1 VLEETQ
7 ETEEIVE
14 RVAALDVGKAE
25 LTCCVRVPSPGKR
38 GKRAQEV
45 RTYHTMTRYLLVMAD
60 RLRELGVTR
69 VVMEATSDYWKGIYY
84 LLEAHGFET
93 WLVNARDVKH
103 LPGRP
108 KTDTLD
114 AVWLCKLAERQM
126 LRPSFVPPR
135 PVRQLRDLTRYRA
148 DLVAARTAEKQRVEK
163 LLEDAQIKLS
173 AVASDIFGVSGRAM
187 LAALV
192 AGERDPKVL
201 AQLARTRLRAKLSL
215 LVEAFTGFFT
225 DQHAFLLAKMLGRV
239 DALDA
244 DLAELDARI
253 QELIAPI
260 ARAVERLDEVPGL
273 GQTAA
278 HLLLAELGVDMTRFP
293 TPGHLVSWAKF
304 APGVKESA
312 GKRKGSGWTGHGNPY
327 VARVL
332 GEAAVAASKTD
343 TFLGERYRRIARR
356 RGKRRAIVAVG
367 RSILVIVWHLLSDP
381 TLRFQD
387 LGAGFYDT
395 RSNAERASATTSAS
409 SKPSV
414 TRSPSNPP
422 PESARN
428 QLLGPGSAAL
438 RRVLPPACSPWI
450 FGSGPHGRESPR
462 GMRIGWA
469 RCPAPGLSHHVTLEP
484 LAA

>member
-7 ETEEIVE
+7 ETEEIIQ

-25 LTCCVRVPSPGKR
+25 LTCCVRVPGQGGSDR
-38 GKRAQEV
+38 RLQEV
-45 RTYHTMTRYLLVMAD
+45 RTYQTMTRWLLVMAE
-60 RLRELGVTR
+60 RLGELGVTR
-69 VVMEATSDYWKGIYY
+69 VVMEATSDYWKGVYY
-84 LLEAHGFET
+84 LLEAHGFEV

-135 PVRQLRDLTRYRA
+135 PIRQLREVARYRA
-148 DLVAARTAEKQRVEK
+148 DLVAVRTAEKQRVEK

-173 AVASDIFGVSGRAM
+173 VVASDIFGVSGRAM
-187 LAALV
+187 LTALV

-201 AQLARTRLRAKLSL
+201 AQLARARLRAKLGP

-225 DQHAFLLAKMLGRV
+225 DQHAFLLGKMLARV
-239 DALDA
+239 DQLDA
-244 DLAELDARI
+244 DLAELDAKI
-253 QELIAPI
+253 QELIADF
-260 ARAVERLDEVPGL
+260 AGAVDRLDEIPGV
-273 GQTAA
+273 GQVAA
-278 HLLLAELGVDMTRFP
+278 RLLLAELGTDMTRFP
-293 TPGHLVSWAKF
+293 TAGHLVSWAKY

-312 GKRKGSGWTGHGNPY
+312 GKRKGSGSTGHGNPY
-327 VARVL
+327 LARVL

-367 RSILVIVWHLLSDP
+367 RSILVIVWHLLADP
-381 TLRFQD
+381 TARFQD

-395 RSNAERASATTSAS
+395 RINAERA
-409 SKPSV
+409 K
-414 TRSPSNPP
+414 
-422 PESARN
+422 RN
-428 QLLGPGSAAL
+428 HIRQLEALGYK
-438 RRVLPPACSPWI
+438 
-450 FGSGPHGRESPR
+450 
-462 GMRIGWA
+462 
-469 RCPAPGLSHHVTLEP
+469 VTLQP
-484 LAA
+484 AA